1 MNGVDRAGVTLRSA
15 VPAVDEGRAFARL
28 LDEAQEGWFRAA
40 LGRAA
45 PDHIVE
51 AYLRP
56 DNELS
61 YTNVTFAERD
71 GEILGMVAGY
81 SAEAHRSFTNVL
93 ADSTTGWLRLRLRIV
108 ARVSRRV
115 LTFIDTIP
123 DGDFYVRALA
133 VDTEH
138 RGAGIGTLLLGSL
151 GRSAQDAG
159 SRRLALDVAAKNLR
173 ARRLYEREGMS
184 AEAESRRWFG
194 LPDTNLIRMTKVV

>member
-1 MNGVDRAGVTLRSA
+1 MTKLGEDSVLSSIQ
-15 VPAVDEGRAFARL
+15 RL
-28 LDEAQEGWFRAA
+28 IDEAQDGWFRAA

-45 PDHIVE
+45 PDRIAE

-71 GEILGMVAGY
+71 GEIVGMAAGY

-93 ADSTTGWLRLRLRIV
+93 GDTTTGWLRFRLRAV

-123 DGDFYVRALA
+123 DGEFYVRALA

-138 RGAGIGTLLLGSL
+138 RGAGIGTLLLGAL
-151 GRSAQDAG
+151 EQSAQAAG
-159 SRRLALDVAAKNLR
+159 SRRLALDVAASNRR
-173 ARRLYEREGMS
+173 ARRLYERVGMS

-194 LPDTNLIRMTKVV
+194 LPDTNLIRMSKLV